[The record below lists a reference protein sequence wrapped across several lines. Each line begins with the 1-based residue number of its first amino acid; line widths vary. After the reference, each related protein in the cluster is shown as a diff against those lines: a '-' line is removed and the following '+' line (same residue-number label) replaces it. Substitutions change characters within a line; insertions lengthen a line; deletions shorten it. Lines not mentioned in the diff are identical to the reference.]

1 MRPPPRSTRTDTLFP
16 YTTLFRSLAAAL
28 PLLIVASPGAGPSA
42 GNAVL
47 PYVVAV
53 AVALAFLEL
62 HRHILRGLHAG
73 DFGEAL
79 VILLLPALAARAVWP
94 FSVRDVRTAGYVY
107 AATSCGLI
115 LVSSMALSPRPPAPL
130 WESTTQFE
138 PRPWTLPSPA

>member
-1 MRPPPRSTRTDTLFP
+1 MRISDWSSDVCSSDLLIVAHAATAVG
-16 YTTLFRSLAAAL
+16 LAAAL

-73 DFGEAL
+73 DLGEAL
-79 VILLLPALAARAVWP
+79 VILLLPVLAAGALLTFGNIGRSACRERV
-94 FSVRDVRTAGYVY
+94 VQYVY
-107 AATSCGLI
+107 ISVVAVT
-115 LVSSMALSPRPPAPL
+115 
-130 WESTTQFE
+130 
-138 PRPWTLPSPA
+138 

>member
-1 MRPPPRSTRTDTLFP
+1 MRISDWSSDVCSSDLLIVAHAATAVG
-16 YTTLFRSLAAAL
+16 LAAAL

-73 DFGEAL
+73 DLGEAL
-79 VILLLPALAARAVWP
+79 VILLLPVLAAGAIWTFGIQIGRASCREGVCQ
-94 FSVRDVRTAGYVY
+94 YV
-107 AATSCGLI
+107 
-115 LVSSMALSPRPPAPL
+115 
-130 WESTTQFE
+130 
-138 PRPWTLPSPA
+138 